1 MIDYYNM
8 ADVFL
13 LPSYE
18 ELFPMSV
25 LEAFATGTPVMV
37 RDLELYHQIITP
49 YAITAVDVDDSSL
62 DCEHLRMIMIF
73 WQLMQLRVDKLLKF
87 TMKADLKKSGTDF
100 YLHQAALGKH

>member
-1 MIDYYNM
+1 FSFGRITEGYDHLKKAVAEAPANLDFTGIMPRETMIDYYNM

-49 YAITAVDVDDSSL
+49 YAITA
-62 DCEHLRMIMIF
+62 
-73 WQLMQLRVDKLLKF
+73 
-87 TMKADLKKSGTDF
+87 
-100 YLHQAALGKH
+100 